1 MLAFLKRL
9 FGLGAPAPA
18 KRPSVSRAPT
28 QKDRTPHAADLD
40 SVPGPIP
47 TTRNLPTIDQPVCD
61 GEILSM
67 LDGRDHFN
75 ETLTGRENQILHAVA
90 MRVDSGDLV
99 LPHLPQ
105 SSLAAMEMTA
115 KNSANVADIV
125 ELLAHDAVLSSE
137 MLRVANSALY
147 AGAHP
152 CTTLRDAVVR
162 LGMRATRSMIMS
174 VSMKTMLLHDKAIAN
189 VATQVWRQS
198 QSAGQIARAIGPSL
212 GMDADRAFLI
222 GLLHDIGKIAL
233 IETVRREVRDRSE
246 VRPCLLGRVFFLQHE
261 RAGER
266 IAQAWKLPEELVSVA
281 GRHHQYER
289 NEAFPREAA
298 LARLV
303 HSIDLVLSI
312 GGMSESPRLELLPE
326 FDFLQIAPEDRPKIL
341 EIACD
346 TFLAARSA

>member
-9 FGLGAPAPA
+9 FGFGAPAPKARPPA
-18 KRPSVSRAPT
+18 KRSAAPKT
-28 QKDRTPHAADLD
+28 GSARSTDLD
-40 SVPGPIP
+40 SIPGPIP
-47 TTRNLPTIDQPVCD
+47 ATRNLPTIDQPVCD
-61 GEILSM
+61 GDILSM

-75 ETLTGRENQILHAVA
+75 ETLTGRENQILTAVA
-90 MRVDSGDLV
+90 KRVESGDLV

-125 ELLAHDAVLSSE
+125 ELIAHDAVLSSE

-174 VSMKTMLLHDKAIAN
+174 VSMRTMLLQDKSIAA

-212 GMDADRAFLI
+212 GMDPDRAFLI

-233 IETVRREVRDRSE
+233 LETVRREVRDRGE

-281 GRHHQYER
+281 GHHHHYER

-303 HSIDLVLSI
+303 HTIDLVLSI
-312 GGMSESPRLELLPE
+312 GGMGEASRLELLPE

-346 TFLAARSA
+346 TFLAASAA